1 MDLVYH
7 ANFDIHNNDTDRFGR
22 LKASSILSMMQDAAT
37 MQCQRLD
44 LSREALAP
52 RGLFW
57 AVTRQHIQITGNPRV
72 GSTITVETWPGI
84 TSRVAYPRSTIGY
97 DENGNELFRAI
108 SLWVLMDIDS
118 RSLVLPGK
126 SGLDFTGISRGGELP
141 VPGSLAPVKLSGCRQ
156 RQVVFSELDCNGH
169 MNNARYLDW
178 MADLLPSAFHQDHPL
193 AEFTISYLNEAREGQ
208 TIDLNYELSPEG
220 QLRLEA
226 TQSGS
231 GHRVFA
237 IRGIYR

>member
-1 MDLVYH
+1 MDLVYRV
-7 ANFDIHNNDTDRFGR
+7 NFDILNNDTDRFGR

-37 MQCQRLD
+37 RQCALLE

-52 RGLFW
+52 KRLFW
-57 AVTRQHIQITGNPRV
+57 AVTRQYIQISGSARV
-72 GSTITVETWPGI
+72 GSTVTVETWPGV
-84 TSRVAYPRSTIGY
+84 TSRVAYPRSTVGF
-97 DENGNELFRAI
+97 DEQGNELFRAI
-108 SLWVLMDIDS
+108 SLWVLMDMDS

-141 VPGSLAPVKLSGCRQ
+141 VPASLTPAKLSGHRQ
-156 RQVVFSELDCNGH
+156 RQVVYSELDCNGH
-169 MNNARYLDW
+169 MNNTRYLDW

-193 AEFTISYLNEAREGQ
+193 AEFTITYLSEAREGESV
-208 TIDLNYELSPEG
+208 DLSFELSPEG

-226 TQSGS
+226 QENGS

-237 IRGIYR
+237 IRAAYR